1 MKRQIYLPGFEI
13 IQKIMST
20 ILSEI
25 LNKINKIL
33 SLPTVKIYCMLVA
46 SITVIVAIV
55 IDEKPANNLS
65 NTLV

>member
-1 MKRQIYLPGFEI
+1 
-13 IQKIMST
+13 MST

-65 NTLV
+65 NPLV